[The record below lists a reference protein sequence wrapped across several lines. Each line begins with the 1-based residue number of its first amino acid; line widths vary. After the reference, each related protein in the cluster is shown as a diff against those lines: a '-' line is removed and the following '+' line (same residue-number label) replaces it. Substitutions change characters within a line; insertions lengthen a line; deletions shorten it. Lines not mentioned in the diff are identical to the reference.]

1 MEEEAA
7 LLRVTSRQNKRG
19 RDTERIMGHPQRPRI
34 VLDPTYSSFHHFPI
48 APNRELHLPR
58 RRLGETLW
66 WDIQAGNQDTKA
78 FQEAIFISIQWLSR
92 FTKGWALRTKG
103 LCKQVTEARSQV

>member
-1 MEEEAA
+1 VKTPSLYPGKEPPEM
-7 LLRVTSRQNKRG
+7 LQ
-19 RDTERIMGHPQRPRI
+19 
-34 VLDPTYSSFHHFPI
+34 Y
-48 APNRELHLPR
+48 
-58 RRLGETLW
+58 
-66 WDIQAGNQDTKA
+66 IQGGKWDTKA